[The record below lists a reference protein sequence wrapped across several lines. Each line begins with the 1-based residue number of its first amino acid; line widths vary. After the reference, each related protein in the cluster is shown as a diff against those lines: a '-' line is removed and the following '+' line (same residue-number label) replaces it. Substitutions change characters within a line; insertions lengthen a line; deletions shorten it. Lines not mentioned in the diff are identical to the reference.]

1 MFDGDEMN
9 LHAPQSVEA
18 ATELRMIAAV
28 PLQIVGPRESV
39 PLVSVVQDTLVGAN
53 RFTRPDV
60 LFTRKEA
67 MNLLVHAKRWNG
79 KLPAPITADPQP
91 MWSGQQLM
99 SALLPPVS
107 LKMKNS
113 SDQMV
118 SIFQGAIQE
127 GTFDKAVFS
136 KQLIHIIFNDY
147 GPDMTVDFLDSL
159 QAMIANFLM
168 NNGFS
173 VGISDLIADSKTNEE
188 IEAVLGKI
196 TKTVEDQILQ
206 LHTGLFENSSG
217 RTNQEEFEAKL
228 MATLN
233 KAYTEAGKI
242 GLSSLSPS
250 NRMTNMVK
258 AGSKGSDVNVSQMI
272 ATLGQ
277 ISIEGKRVPKGF
289 QHRTLPHFKRFDDS
303 AQARGFSAS
312 SFIKGLQPDEFF
324 FHAMSGREGLIDTAV
339 KTADTGYLQR
349 KIRVA
354 LEDLITQHDGSVR
367 DAGGNLVQMAYGE
380 DGANATKIEGQPLP
394 IGEFSDE
401 KLLTEYA
408 AAGATDAAAYLDAAR
423 ADRTMLVEKV
433 FAGKPQRSVRY
444 PVHLER
450 LLFGIKAS
458 FHLKDDEGTATAQEV
473 LEAQKTILT
482 RTHANN
488 RLWGALV
495 RYHLRP
501 VHMAKHGF
509 TKPALDALVQQVVLK
524 HWQSWVEPGQPVG
537 IIAAQSIGEPATQMS
552 VPFNCKI
559 VIHGKNTSYSG
570 SIGGYI
576 DKLLEKHKDD
586 VVTIGKD
593 SVVLDLDQSE
603 GDAIVG
609 VSNDEKTSWLPIRQV
624 SRHPANGGL
633 VEVRTRTGR
642 KTTATLTHSFLKR
655 GPKGVEAVLGSA
667 LKVGDRIP
675 VALKIDETDA
685 PFAYFTV
692 GDTTFNLDAEF
703 GWVCGMYVADGC
715 LTASHVSI
723 SKVHPQ
729 VETQLRTFCK
739 TLGVRFSS
747 QLKAGAYGPS
757 KDNNI
762 HSKDLRDFLDEH
774 FKQGSFGKRI
784 PDFMFHAPVEFIC
797 GFLRGY
803 FDGDGN
809 VSVTRQHIRLSSRN
823 EELLRDTN
831 RLLAYAGLFGVLGQ
845 ETSVRIP
852 DTIQYTLHIPKSY
865 AAQFKK
871 TVGFLL
877 PEKAAGLDEIC
888 AYMVRGDKRTHQCEL
903 DKIPA
908 LGDVLAETGRL
919 LAMPGQSRLY
929 GRWAKK
935 ESIGRETLR
944 SYLPRFKEALATVT
958 DVDVMDKVMGNLA
971 VLEAAAYS
979 DVLWDEIVELVYHDD
994 PHTFVYDFTVPGN
1007 DSFMVDDNILV
1018 HNTLNSVDYDT
1029 NIMIACDGEI
1039 LAPCIGEFIDN
1050 YIETCEK
1057 STIQT
1062 YPNGQIYVP
1071 LDSKHDWSAIS
1082 CDAEGKLKWTKLEA
1096 VTRHPVINEDGTDTI
1111 LEVETESGRIVKATK
1126 ARSFLTFNGGKIV
1139 QTNGSDLK
1147 VGDLLPVSLAQP
1159 LPAGAEKKTLEVKTV
1174 LPPTEWLYGDEVAKA
1189 LDALRAA
1196 DEAGNRHWF
1205 SHANGRD
1212 FTVPYARSDSFRAA
1226 FAQTETSR
1234 IHSGCVYPKSRGTAT
1249 SQIPSS
1255 IVLDKAFGYF
1265 VGAFLS
1271 EGSSSTT
1278 QIQITNNDDVFLAP
1292 IRMLL
1297 DSWSVG
1303 HHTVR
1308 CEKVIEKTGIK
1319 GHTQSLII
1327 HSTLLTTLFRS
1338 LFGTK
1343 SHNKTFP
1350 AWVLQAPADFV
1361 AGLVDGYFSGDGSI
1375 SKLGY
1380 ITAISASPFL
1390 GERMG
1395 ALLARFGIHT
1405 THHSWVPKRGKFA
1418 SVADRHYNMCIPASF
1433 AQVFGAQFTL
1443 TDASK
1448 QARLTAHLAH
1458 KTRAYRHD
1466 THNDVLLDKVKTI
1479 KEISPKGG
1487 LVYDVTVA
1495 ETRNFQQLNGVG
1507 LADTFHLSGVAAKSN
1522 MTRGVPRLN
1531 ELLKATKK
1539 PKATE
1544 LVIPMRRDLRDKK
1557 EEARRLAR
1565 ELEFTLLKDIVTVAR
1580 IYYDPRD
1587 NATLIQEDAD
1597 WLAYLAAFEA
1607 TDKAPAVVAQPAD
1620 PLAGGAAL
1628 VGGAAAAEEMPAEPA
1643 KSPFILRFELD
1654 RERMFAKDITM
1665 DDIAFVLKSKF
1676 PEVETLYTDY
1686 NATRLVFRI
1695 RIIQERAAGPA
1706 TTDDLNNLK
1715 ALQNKILTSTAIRGV
1730 PGLRSVNYVK
1740 TTDTVEYRNGTYDKV
1755 DQYTLVSDGSNF
1767 LEVIAHPDV
1776 DATRVVSSDIYD
1788 MFNNLGIEATRAVLY
1803 KEISTLF
1810 AESGVSVNYRHIS
1823 VMLDKMCHKGRVMS
1837 IDRYGINKND
1847 IGPLAKMSFE
1857 QTEDMA
1863 LRAALFGERDPC
1875 LGISAKVMLG
1885 APIRAGTAFT
1895 EILLDEIAAVKMA
1908 ESTPAITHKQPMVGP
1923 GAFTEEE
1930 LDDALFG
1937 QEEETGPCAPAELR
1951 MKVPMP
1957 IAPIGEGGEEAL
1969 EEKLDIVLVD

>member
-1 MFDGDEMN
+1 
-9 LHAPQSVEA
+9 
-18 ATELRMIAAV
+18 MIAAV

-79 KLPAPITADPQP
+79 KLPAPAVAEPQP

-113 SDQMV
+113 SEQMV
-118 SIFQGAIQE
+118 SIFQGAIDKDS
-127 GTFDKAVFS
+127 GAFDKAVFS

-168 NNGFS
+168 NRGFS

-188 IEAVLGKI
+188 IQAVLGKI

-242 GLSSLSPS
+242 GLNSLSAS

-277 ISIEGKRVPKGF
+277 IAIEGKRIPKGF

-354 LEDLITQHDGSVR
+354 LEDLVTQHDGSVR

-394 IGEFSDE
+394 IAEFSDE

-423 ADRTMLVEKV
+423 ADRAMLVEKV
-433 FAGKPQRSVRY
+433 YAGKPQRMVRY

-450 LLFGIKAS
+450 LLFSIKAA
-458 FHLKDDEGTATAQEV
+458 FHLKDDAGTATAQEV
-473 LEAQKTILT
+473 LEAQKTILVK
-482 RTHANN
+482 THANN

-501 VHMAKHGF
+501 TFLAKHGF
-509 TKPALDALVQQVVLK
+509 TKPALDALVQQAILN
-524 HWQSWVEPGQPVG
+524 HWKAWVEPGQPVG
-537 IIAAQSIGEPATQMS
+537 IIAAQSIGEPATQMCS
-552 VPFNCKI
+552 VYSTKI
-559 VIHGKNTSYSG
+559 IIHGEETTYSG
-570 SIGGYI
+570 PIGAYI
-576 DKLLEKHKDD
+576 DGLLEKHKDKVIDID
-586 VVTIGKD
+586 VD
-593 SVVLDLDQSE
+593 SVVLNLNESDK
-603 GDAIVG
+603 IVG

-633 VEVRTRTGR
+633 VEIRTRTGR
-642 KTTATLTHSFLKR
+642 STTATLTHSFLKR
-655 GPKGVEAVLGSA
+655 GPKGVESVLGSA
-667 LKVGDRIP
+667 LKVGDRVP
-675 VALKIDETDA
+675 VALKIDEVA
-685 PFAYFTV
+685 NPYIWMKS
-692 GDTTFNLDAEF
+692 GETTFDLDAEF

-715 LTASHVSI
+715 LNGNFIKITKI
-723 SKVHPQ
+723 NPKV
-729 VETQLRTFCK
+729 EELLRPYATKIRAPFR
-739 TLGVRFSS
+739 VHHYS
-747 QLKAGAYGPS
+747 GAYGPA
-757 KDNNI
+757 KDHFI
-762 HSKDLRDFLDEH
+762 KSKDLRDFLAEH
-774 FKQGSFGKRI
+774 FKTGSFEKRI

-823 EELLRDTN
+823 ETLLRDTN
-831 RLLAYAGLFGVLGQ
+831 RLLAYAGLFGVLGE

-852 DTIQYTLHIPKSY
+852 DAIQYTLHIPKAY

-888 AYMVRGDKRTHQCEL
+888 AYMMRADKNTHPCEL

-908 LGDVLAETGRL
+908 LGDVLAETGKL

-944 SYLPRFKEALATVT
+944 SYLPRFNEALATVT
-958 DVDVMDKVMGNLA
+958 DSVVLDKVMANLT

-1018 HNTLNSVDYDT
+1018 HNTLN
-1029 NIMIACDGEI
+1029 
-1039 LAPCIGEFIDN
+1039 
-1050 YIETCEK
+1050 
-1057 STIQT
+1057 
-1062 YPNGQIYVP
+1062 
-1071 LDSKHDWSAIS
+1071 
-1082 CDAEGKLKWTKLEA
+1082 
-1096 VTRHPVINEDGTDTI
+1096 
-1111 LEVETESGRIVKATK
+1111 
-1126 ARSFLTFNGGKIV
+1126 
-1139 QTNGSDLK
+1139 
-1147 VGDLLPVSLAQP
+1147 
-1159 LPAGAEKKTLEVKTV
+1159 
-1174 LPPTEWLYGDEVAKA
+1174 
-1189 LDALRAA
+1189 
-1196 DEAGNRHWF
+1196 
-1205 SHANGRD
+1205 
-1212 FTVPYARSDSFRAA
+1212 
-1226 FAQTETSR
+1226 
-1234 IHSGCVYPKSRGTAT
+1234 
-1249 SQIPSS
+1249 
-1255 IVLDKAFGYF
+1255 
-1265 VGAFLS
+1265 
-1271 EGSSSTT
+1271 
-1278 QIQITNNDDVFLAP
+1278 
-1292 IRMLL
+1292 
-1297 DSWSVG
+1297 
-1303 HHTVR
+1303 
-1308 CEKVIEKTGIK
+1308 
-1319 GHTQSLII
+1319 
-1327 HSTLLTTLFRS
+1327 
-1338 LFGTK
+1338 
-1343 SHNKTFP
+1343 
-1350 AWVLQAPADFV
+1350 
-1361 AGLVDGYFSGDGSI
+1361 
-1375 SKLGY
+1375 
-1380 ITAISASPFL
+1380 
-1390 GERMG
+1390 
-1395 ALLARFGIHT
+1395 
-1405 THHSWVPKRGKFA
+1405 
-1418 SVADRHYNMCIPASF
+1418 
-1433 AQVFGAQFTL
+1433 
-1443 TDASK
+1443 
-1448 QARLTAHLAH
+1448 
-1458 KTRAYRHD
+1458 
-1466 THNDVLLDKVKTI
+1466 
-1479 KEISPKGG
+1479 
-1487 LVYDVTVA
+1487 
-1495 ETRNFQQLNGVG
+1495 
-1507 LADTFHLSGVAAKSN
+1507 TFHLSGVAAKSN

-1544 LVIPMRRDLRDKK
+1544 LVIPLRRDLREKK
-1557 EEARRLAR
+1557 EEARRLAQ
-1565 ELEFTLLKDIVTVAR
+1565 ELEFTLLKDIVSIAR

-1607 TDKAPAVVAQPAD
+1607 VEHAPAAVVQPAD
-1620 PLAGGAAL
+1620 PLAGGAAAT
-1628 VGGAAAAEEMPAEPA
+1628 GGAAAEPTAVPA

-1686 NATRLVFRI
+1686 NASRLVFRI
-1695 RIIQERAAGPA
+1695 RLLQERAVSA
-1706 TTDDLNNLK
+1706 TSDDLNNLK

-1730 PGLRSVNYVK
+1730 PGLRAVNYVK

-1755 DQYTLVSDGSNF
+1755 EQYTLVSDGSNF
-1767 LEVIAHPDV
+1767 TEVIAHPDV

-1823 VMLDKMCHKGRVMS
+1823 VLLDKMCHKGRVMS
-1837 IDRYGINKND
+1837 VDRYGINKND
-1847 IGPLAKMSFE
+1847 VGPLAKMSFE

-1863 LRAALFGERDPC
+1863 LRAALFGDRDPC

-1895 EILLDEIAAVKMA
+1895 EILLDEIAAIKLA
-1908 ESTPAITHKQPMVGP
+1908 ESTPATEIKGAAVGP
-1923 GAFTEEE
+1923 GTFTEDELDEE
-1930 LDDALFG
+1930 LYGA
-1937 QEEETGPCAPAELR
+1937 EEDTGLCGPAELR

-1957 IAPIGEGGEEAL
+1957 LAPIGEGGEETL
-1969 EEKLDIVLVD
+1969 EEELNIVLVD

>member
-1 MFDGDEMN
+1 MN

-79 KLPAPITADPQP
+79 KLPAPVVAAPQP

-188 IEAVLGKI
+188 IQAVLSKI

-242 GLSSLSPS
+242 GLNSLSAS

-277 ISIEGKRVPKGF
+277 IAIEGKRIPKGF

-354 LEDLITQHDGSVR
+354 LEDLVTQHDGSVR

-394 IGEFSDE
+394 IAEFSDE

-423 ADRTMLVEKV
+423 ADRAMLVEKV
-433 FAGKPQRSVRY
+433 YAGKPQRMVRY

-450 LLFGIKAS
+450 LFFSIKAA
-458 FHLKDDEGTATAQEV
+458 FHLKDEAGTVTAQEV
-473 LEAQKTILT
+473 LEAQKTILS

-501 VHMAKHGF
+501 THMTKHGF
-509 TKPALDALVQQVVLK
+509 TKPALDALTQQAILN
-524 HWQSWVEPGQPVG
+524 HWKAWVEPGQPVG
-537 IIAAQSIGEPATQMS
+537 IIAAQSIGEPATQM
-552 VPFNCKI
+552 
-559 VIHGKNTSYSG
+559 
-570 SIGGYI
+570 
-576 DKLLEKHKDD
+576 
-586 VVTIGKD
+586 
-593 SVVLDLDQSE
+593 
-603 GDAIVG
+603 
-609 VSNDEKTSWLPIRQV
+609 
-624 SRHPANGGL
+624 
-633 VEVRTRTGR
+633 
-642 KTTATLTHSFLKR
+642 
-655 GPKGVEAVLGSA
+655 
-667 LKVGDRIP
+667 
-675 VALKIDETDA
+675 
-685 PFAYFTV
+685 
-692 GDTTFNLDAEF
+692 
-703 GWVCGMYVADGC
+703 
-715 LTASHVSI
+715 
-723 SKVHPQ
+723 
-729 VETQLRTFCK
+729 
-739 TLGVRFSS
+739 
-747 QLKAGAYGPS
+747 
-757 KDNNI
+757 
-762 HSKDLRDFLDEH
+762 
-774 FKQGSFGKRI
+774 
-784 PDFMFHAPVEFIC
+784 
-797 GFLRGY
+797 
-803 FDGDGN
+803 
-809 VSVTRQHIRLSSRN
+809 
-823 EELLRDTN
+823 
-831 RLLAYAGLFGVLGQ
+831 
-845 ETSVRIP
+845 
-852 DTIQYTLHIPKSY
+852 
-865 AAQFKK
+865 
-871 TVGFLL
+871 
-877 PEKAAGLDEIC
+877 
-888 AYMVRGDKRTHQCEL
+888 
-903 DKIPA
+903 
-908 LGDVLAETGRL
+908 
-919 LAMPGQSRLY
+919 
-929 GRWAKK
+929 
-935 ESIGRETLR
+935 
-944 SYLPRFKEALATVT
+944 
-958 DVDVMDKVMGNLA
+958 
-971 VLEAAAYS
+971 
-979 DVLWDEIVELVYHDD
+979 
-994 PHTFVYDFTVPGN
+994 
-1007 DSFMVDDNILV
+1007 
-1018 HNTLNSVDYDT
+1018 TLNSVDFDT
-1029 NIMIACDGEI
+1029 EILIARDGEI
-1039 LAPCIGEFIDN
+1039 LAPRIGEFIDS
-1050 YIETCEK
+1050 YIESCDK
-1057 STIQT
+1057 SIIQT
-1062 YPNGQIYVP
+1062 FPNGQIYVP
-1071 LDSKHDWSAIS
+1071 LDSAHDWSAVS
-1082 CDAEGKLKWTKLEA
+1082 CDVDGTLKWTKLEA
-1096 VTRHPVINEDGTDTI
+1096 ITRHPVVNADGSDTI

-1126 ARSFLTFNGGKIV
+1126 ARSFLTFAEGKIV

-1147 VGDLLPVSLAQP
+1147 IGDQLPVSNTLP
-1159 LPAGAEKKTLEVKTV
+1159 LGDHVTEKTTFAIKTV
-1174 LPPTEWLYGDEVAKA
+1174 LPPSEWLYGDEIAKA
-1189 LDALRAA
+1189 LAALHKADA
-1196 DEAGNRHWF
+1196 EGNRHWF
-1205 SHANGRD
+1205 SHANGSE
-1212 FTVPYARSDSFRAA
+1212 FTVPYNRSDSFRAA
-1226 FAQTETSR
+1226 FTQGLNTRADTFLP
-1234 IHSGCVYPKSRGTAT
+1234 GFVYPKSTRSCK
-1249 SQIPSS
+1249 SQIPA
-1255 IVLDKAFGYF
+1255 VLKLDSALGYF

-1271 EGSSSTT
+1271 EGSSSRT
-1278 QIQITNNDDVFLAP
+1278 QIQITNNDDAFLAP
-1292 IRMLL
+1292 IRSLM

-1303 HHTVR
+1303 HHTVAS
-1308 CEKVIEKTGIK
+1308 EKTIAKTGIK

-1327 HSTLLTTLFRS
+1327 HSTLLTTLFRT
-1338 LFGTK
+1338 LFGTH

-1350 AWVLQAPADFV
+1350 AWVLQAPKDFI
-1361 AGLVDGYFSGDGSI
+1361 AGLVDGYFSGDGSVN
-1375 SKLGY
+1375 KLGY
-1380 ITAISASPFL
+1380 ITAVSASKAL
-1390 GERMG
+1390 VERMG
-1395 ALLARFGIHT
+1395 ALLARFGIHST
-1405 THHSWVPKRGKFA
+1405 QHSWVPKKGKFD
-1418 SVADRHYNMCIPASF
+1418 SVAEKHYNLCIPASF
-1433 AQVFGAQFTL
+1433 AKVFAIHFTL
-1443 TDASK
+1443 TAADK
-1448 QARLTAHLAH
+1448 QARLTEQGLR

-1466 THNDVLLDKVKTI
+1466 AFADVILDKVKTI
-1479 KEISPKGG
+1479 KEITPKGG

-1544 LVIPMRRDLRDKK
+1544 LVIPLRRDLREKK
-1557 EEARRLAR
+1557 EEARRLAQ
-1565 ELEFTLLKDIVTVAR
+1565 ELEFTLLKDIVSVAR

-1607 TDKAPAVVAQPAD
+1607 VEHAPAAVVQPAD
-1620 PLAGGAAL
+1620 PLAGAA
-1628 VGGAAAAEEMPAEPA
+1628 VAGGAAAAAEPAAVTA

-1686 NATRLVFRI
+1686 NASRLVFRI
-1695 RIIQERAAGPA
+1695 RLLQERAATGPN
-1706 TTDDLNNLK
+1706 TSDDLNNLK

-1730 PGLRSVNYVK
+1730 PGLRAVNYVK

-1755 DQYTLVSDGSNF
+1755 EQYTLVSDGSNF
-1767 LEVIAHPDV
+1767 VEVIAHPDV

-1823 VMLDKMCHKGRVMS
+1823 VLLDKMCHKGRVMS
-1837 IDRYGINKND
+1837 VDRYGINKND
-1847 IGPLAKMSFE
+1847 VGPLAKMSFE

-1863 LRAALFGERDPC
+1863 LRAALFGDRDPC

-1895 EILLDEIAAVKMA
+1895 EILLDEIAAIKLA
-1908 ESTPAITHKQPMVGP
+1908 ESTPATEIKGAAAGP
-1923 GAFTEEE
+1923 GMFTEDELDEE
-1930 LDDALFG
+1930 LYGA
-1937 QEEETGPCAPAELR
+1937 EEETGPCAPAEIR
-1951 MKVPMP
+1951 MNVPMP
-1957 IAPIGEGGEEAL
+1957 LAPIGEGGEEKL
-1969 EEKLDIVLVD
+1969 EEELNLVFIE